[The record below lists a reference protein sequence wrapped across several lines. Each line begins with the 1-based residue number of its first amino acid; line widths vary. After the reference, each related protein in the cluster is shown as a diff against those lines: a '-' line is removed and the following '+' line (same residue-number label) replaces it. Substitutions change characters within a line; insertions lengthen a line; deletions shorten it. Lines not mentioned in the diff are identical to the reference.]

1 MSVFSNWTVLDRAS
15 WSSLALSW
23 NVLGGWWSQV
33 GREVVHVRSLGV
45 PGIRV
50 DEEDGVVKLACETC
64 RSGQSTAA
72 DEDDDDVQEVMLHK
86 GTLRQWYI
94 LEARPSEP
102 GQNFIAL
109 KDRPTIADTS
119 YLPFSMPCI
128 FQLVGVGM
136 QEWSHFDKWPQNMLS
151 RQAIKTV
158 LSRAPTLGHDAHPI
172 FEERKTL

>member
-1 MSVFSNWTVLDRAS
+1 MLAAVPAQVAEQDEPSAATKDYRA
-15 WSSLALSW
+15 
-23 NVLGGWWSQV
+23 
-33 GREVVHVRSLGV
+33 
-45 PGIRV
+45 PGFR
-50 DEEDGVVKLACETC
+50 
-64 RSGQSTAA
+64 
-72 DEDDDDVQEVMLHK
+72 LHK

-158 LSRAPTLGHDAHPI
+158 LSRAPTLGHDAHRV

>member
-1 MSVFSNWTVLDRAS
+1 MDADT
-15 WSSLALSW
+15 
-23 NVLGGWWSQV
+23 
-33 GREVVHVRSLGV
+33 VRSLVGTHDNKNWRSLHTNDV
-45 PGIRV
+45 FHNNHAT
-50 DEEDGVVKLACETC
+50 DEYANNHVSQLL
-64 RSGQSTAA
+64 RSDHWTLL
-72 DEDDDDVQEVMLHK
+72 VQLPKTIEQLHK

-158 LSRAPTLGHDAHPI
+158 LSRAPTLGHDAHRVRPQTNI
-172 FEERKTL
+172 CLRQPAVNDLLV